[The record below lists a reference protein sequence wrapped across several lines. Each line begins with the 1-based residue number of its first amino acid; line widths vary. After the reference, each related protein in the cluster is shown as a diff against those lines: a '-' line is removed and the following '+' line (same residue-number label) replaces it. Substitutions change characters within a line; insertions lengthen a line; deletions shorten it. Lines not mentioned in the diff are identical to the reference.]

1 MEQLYFSALE
11 QPLFLLA
18 LQLIAFVLIICIVY
32 GILYN
37 TILKLNM
44 PKWTAHAVATVF
56 SSVVPIKL
64 LWISFKNIFLY
75 FSLLLRNLSF
85 TIQERSRQL
94 NWLPDVFTVIYFQIA
109 FLLKNQFDSL
119 SLWYNLYY
127 LLFEKG

>member
-1 MEQLYFSALE
+1 MEQLDFSALE

-56 SSVVPIKL
+56 FFSSAYQTFMNFI
-64 LWISFKNIFLY
+64 
-75 FSLLLRNLSF
+75 
-85 TIQERSRQL
+85 
-94 NWLPDVFTVIYFQIA
+94 
-109 FLLKNQFDSL
+109 
-119 SLWYNLYY
+119 
-127 LLFEKG
+127 